1 MSDKTLTLH
10 EKLMHIQ
17 EELKAPKNL
26 RNNFGGYNY
35 RNAESILEALKPLL
49 VKYGATVTITDTI
62 EEIGGRIYVKA
73 TATIW
78 DNTAAEV
85 KIETS
90 GMTMRETGKIEVNA
104 YAREAETKK
113 GMDDAQV
120 TGATSSYARKYAL
133 NGLFLLD
140 DTEDVDSEAYQKS
153 AREPQS
159 VPQASSNKTTPK
171 AKPKAQSKPQ
181 ASSQPAPAPQPQP
194 QQPTDPEIDTA
205 RKELRDFMKANGI
218 DNSII
223 VPACGLGPHSSAQD
237 YRDALDY
244 AKNLVRLMG
253 GEQ

>member
-49 VKYGATVTITDTI
+49 VKYDATVTITDTI

-140 DTEDVDSEAYQKS
+140 DTEDIDSEAYQKA

-181 ASSQPAPAPQPQP
+181 ASSQPAPEPTP
-194 QQPTDPEIDTA
+194 QQIDPEIAAA
-205 RKELRDFMKANGI
+205 RSELRDFMKANGI

>member
-1 MSDKTLTLH
+1 MAEIMTLR

-73 TATIW
+73 TATIY
-78 DNTAAEV
+78 D
-85 KIETS
+85 S
-90 GMTMRETGKIEVNA
+90 NA
-104 YAREAETKK
+104 SAMPIGVEAFAREAETKK

-140 DTEDVDSEAYQKS
+140 DTEDVDSEAYQKA

-181 ASSQPAPAPQPQP
+181 GATQPAPAPQPQP
-194 QQPTDPEIDTA
+194 QPTDPEIDTV

-223 VPACGLGPHSSAQD
+223 VPACGLGPQSSAQD

>member
-1 MSDKTLTLH
+1 MADNINLTLH

-17 EELKAPKNL
+17 HELKAPKNL

-62 EEIGGRIYVKA
+62 EDIGGRIYVKA
-73 TATIW
+73 TATIY
-78 DNTAAEV
+78 DSNASAMPIGVE
-85 KIETS
+85 
-90 GMTMRETGKIEVNA
+90 A

-140 DTEDVDSEAYQKS
+140 DTEDVDSEAYQKAERS
-153 AREPQS
+153 AQS
-159 VPQASSNKTTPK
+159 APQASSNKTTPK
-171 AKPKAQSKPQ
+171 PKPKAQSKPQ
-181 ASSQPAPAPQPQP
+181 ASSQPTPQPTPPPAP
-194 QQPTDPEIDTA
+194 QPTDPEIDTA
-205 RKELRDFMKANGI
+205 RAKLEITTARAELRDFMKANGI

-223 VPACGLGPHSSAQD
+223 VPACGLGPHSTAQD

-253 GEQ
+253 GEG

>member
-1 MSDKTLTLH
+1 MAEIMTLR

-49 VKYGATVTITDTI
+49 AKYGATVTITDTI

-73 TATIW
+73 TASIW
-78 DNTAAEV
+78 D
-85 KIETS
+85 IERKDVANINNIPI
-90 GMTMRETGKIEVNA
+90 GVEA
-104 YAREAETKK
+104 FAREAETKK
-113 GMDDAQV
+113 GMDEAQI

-140 DTEDVDSEAYQKS
+140 DTEDVDSEAYQKA

-181 ASSQPAPAPQPQP
+181 GATQPTPAPQPQP
-194 QQPTDPEIDTA
+194 QPTDPEIDTA

-223 VPACGLGPHSSAQD
+223 VPACGLGPQSSAQD

>member
-1 MSDKTLTLH
+1 MANDGNFKLTLQ
-10 EKLMHIQ
+10 EKLMRIQ
-17 EELKAPKNL
+17 HELKAPKNL

-62 EEIGGRIYVKA
+62 EDIGGRIYVKA
-73 TATIW
+73 TATIY
-78 DNTAAEV
+78 DSNASAMPIGVE
-85 KIETS
+85 
-90 GMTMRETGKIEVNA
+90 A

-113 GMDDAQV
+113 GMDEAQI

-140 DTEDVDSEAYQKS
+140 DTEDVDSEAYQKA

-181 ASSQPAPAPQPQP
+181 GAAQPASAPQPQP
-194 QQPTDPEIDTA
+194 QPTDPEIDTV

>member
-1 MSDKTLTLH
+1 MAEIMTLR

-49 VKYGATVTITDTI
+49 AKYGATVTITDTI

-73 TATIW
+73 TASIW
-78 DNTAAEV
+78 D
-85 KIETS
+85 IERKDVANINNIPI
-90 GMTMRETGKIEVNA
+90 GVEA

-113 GMDDAQV
+113 GMDEAQI

-140 DTEDVDSEAYQKS
+140 DTEDVDSEAYQKA

-181 ASSQPAPAPQPQP
+181 GATQPAPAPQPQP
-194 QQPTDPEIDTA
+194 QPTDLEIDTA

-218 DNSII
+218 DNAII

>member
-1 MSDKTLTLH
+1 MANDGNFKLTLH
-10 EKLMHIQ
+10 EKLMRIQ
-17 EELKAPKNL
+17 HELKAPKNL

-62 EEIGGRIYVKA
+62 EDIGGRIYVKA
-73 TATIW
+73 TATIY
-78 DNTAAEV
+78 DSNASAMPIGVE
-85 KIETS
+85 
-90 GMTMRETGKIEVNA
+90 A

-113 GMDDAQV
+113 GMDEAQI

-140 DTEDVDSEAYQKS
+140 DTEDVDSEAYQKA

-181 ASSQPAPAPQPQP
+181 GATQPTLAPQPQP
-194 QQPTDPEIDTA
+194 QPTDPEIDTA

-223 VPACGLGPHSSAQD
+223 VPACGLGPQSSAQD

>member
-1 MSDKTLTLH
+1 MANDGNFKLTLH

-17 EELKAPKNL
+17 HELKAPKNL

-62 EEIGGRIYVKA
+62 EDIGGRIYVKA
-73 TATIW
+73 TATIY
-78 DNTAAEV
+78 DSNASAMPIGVE
-85 KIETS
+85 
-90 GMTMRETGKIEVNA
+90 A

-113 GMDDAQV
+113 GMDEAQI

-140 DTEDVDSEAYQKS
+140 DTEDVDSEAYQKA

-181 ASSQPAPAPQPQP
+181 GATQPTLAPQPQP
-194 QQPTDPEIDTA
+194 QPTDPEIDTA

-223 VPACGLGPHSSAQD
+223 VPACGLGPQSSAQD

>member
-1 MSDKTLTLH
+1 MANDGNFKLTLH

-17 EELKAPKNL
+17 HELKAPKNL

-73 TATIW
+73 TASFYGT
-78 DNTAAEV
+78 DSSDPMEV
-85 KIETS
+85 T
-90 GMTMRETGKIEVNA
+90 A

-140 DTEDVDSEAYQKS
+140 DTQDVDTEAYQK
-153 AREPQS
+153 AERGPQS
-159 VPQASSNKTTPK
+159 APQASSNKTTPK
-171 AKPKAQSKPQ
+171 TKAKPQSKPQ
-181 ASSQPAPAPQPQP
+181 TATQTAPAPQQAPQP
-194 QQPTDPEIDTA
+194 DPEVM
-205 RKELRDFMKANGI
+205 ELRKQLRETMKKYDI
-218 DNSII
+218 DNA
-223 VPACGLGPHSSAQD
+223 VVVTACNLGPNSTADD
-237 YRDALDY
+237 YRAALEY
-244 AKNLVRLMG
+244 CESIG
-253 GEQ
+253 GIIGAQ

>member
-1 MSDKTLTLH
+1 MAEINKATEPTMTLR

-26 RNNFGGYNY
+26 RNSFGGYNY

-73 TATIW
+73 TAAIW
-78 DNTAAEV
+78 DTERKDVANINNIPISVEAF
-85 KIETS
+85 
-90 GMTMRETGKIEVNA
+90 
-104 YAREAETKK
+104 AREAETKK

-140 DTEDVDSEAYQKS
+140 DTEDVDSEAYQKA

-159 VPQASSNKTTPK
+159 APQASSNKTTPK

-181 ASSQPAPAPQPQP
+181 GATQPAPAPQTQP
-194 QQPTDPEIDTA
+194 QPTDPEIDTA

-223 VPACGLGPHSSAQD
+223 VPACGLGPHSTAQD

>member
-1 MSDKTLTLH
+1 MANDGNFKLTLH

-17 EELKAPKNL
+17 HELKAPKNL

-62 EEIGGRIYVKA
+62 EDIGGRIYVKA
-73 TATIW
+73 TATIY
-78 DNTAAEV
+78 DSNASAMPIGVE
-85 KIETS
+85 
-90 GMTMRETGKIEVNA
+90 A

-113 GMDDAQV
+113 GMDEAQI

-140 DTEDVDSEAYQKS
+140 DTEDVDSEAYQKA

-181 ASSQPAPAPQPQP
+181 GATQPTLAPQPQP
-194 QQPTDPEIDTA
+194 QPTDPEIDTA